1 MKRRQTFTLSDDLLN
16 DIAEF
21 RWRNR
26 IPSLS
31 KALELILRR
40 AVESH
45 GAAKAQEADPAQSE
59 REMNNRAYKEV
70 RATLRSRAEGTFVI
84 IALGKLQG
92 RATTLENAY
101 SLLKERAPTA
111 RHAIID
117 KTDERV
123 EAEATWEAV
132 GERIH

>member
-1 MKRRQTFTLSDDLLN
+1 MSDDLLK

-31 KALELILRR
+31 KALELILKRV
-40 AVESH
+40 VETQGVS
-45 GAAKAQEADPAQSE
+45 AAQVQETDPARSE
-59 REMNNRAYKEV
+59 REMNNRAYEEV
-70 RATLRSRAEGTFVI
+70 RATFRSEPEGTFVI

-92 RATTLENAY
+92 RAATLEKAY
-101 SLLKERAPTA
+101 SILKERAPNA

-117 KTDERV
+117 KVGERV
-123 EAEATWEAV
+123 EAEGIWEAI